1 MTAAEVNHNR
11 HMEAVYAVQ
20 RRSALERVLSK
31 IHYYHQ
37 WEREAR
43 AGITEPMASYYR
55 DQLECLYEMRDALR
69 REMRDAGQIP

>member
-1 MTAAEVNHNR
+1 
-11 HMEAVYAVQ
+11 MEAVYAVQ

-43 AGITEPMASYYR
+43 AGLTEPMASYYS
-55 DQLECLYEMRDALR
+55 DQLKYLYDMREALHKEMR
-69 REMRDAGQIP
+69 EHGQIP